1 MEVRALV
8 SDCDRLGRGG
18 SLSAILGYAQSEYSL
33 GTGTGTG
40 TGPIISREQATNPV
54 ESGDATDGNATDEEV
69 EICITRLNF
78 YPDHEKRL
86 YMDCQ
91 LSLPAGRIQMR
102 GGAEAIVEPSE
113 AEGGPGGMGCSPEMR
128 YERLRSSAVEQQ
140 RHWRLLKQAFECPLS
155 QCPAKVTATDLLGHC
170 LVAHPEI
177 ITLELRAE
185 RPISLKLLGQA
196 LPEAQAKSHCVGLLI
211 FDSPR
216 RVALNSNLPRVY
228 SDWEGRPPILI
239 MLWKT
244 SWDSRTVSPL
254 VTHLYILWL
263 LCPQAQ
269 PALMVNVRV
278 KDNPECRKL
287 VTTCPNP
294 QLLEESDLLGESP
307 LFMRFTHREMK
318 ELTGNYSQDIEL
330 EFTIKENEQE
340 NDLELPDGA
349 EGQRLSLEEVVI
361 EQNLDRKRYCSSH
374 FDNFD
379 IDIDNDNDNDNDI
392 GKKIS
397 IQIAGHSKD
406 EKLSNLRNAVATVA
420 EKSKET
426 MPENAERILDEN
438 FKGKLEKLLEEN
450 TSAHS
455 KENTKDNT
463 KENTKD
469 NTRES
474 EAILTSKLAPGMA
487 GSGGSSDGS
496 TIGLSYDEI
505 RSDDSLDVDL
515 ELEDERLLLI
525 PVESRGNLEVA
536 EPPEGDVYF
545 Y

>member
-8 SDCDRLGRGG
+8 SDCDRLGRV
-18 SLSAILGYAQSEYSL
+18 SAMSTMLGFAQSEYSL
-33 GTGTGTG
+33 GTS
-40 TGPIISREQATNPV
+40 TGPIISREQAPNPA
-54 ESGDATDGNATDEEV
+54 ESSETDGNATDEEV

-102 GGAEAIVEPSE
+102 GGAEAIAEPE
-113 AEGGPGGMGCSPEMR
+113 VEGGADGLGCSPEMR
-128 YERLRSSAVEQQ
+128 YERLRSTAVEQQ

-155 QCPAKVTATDLLGHC
+155 QCPAKVTATDLLSHC
-170 LVAHPEI
+170 LVTHPEI

-269 PALMVNVRV
+269 PALMVNIRV
-278 KDNPECRKL
+278 KDSPECRKL
-287 VTTCPNP
+287 ITTCPNP

-330 EFTIKENEQE
+330 EFTIKEQEQE
-340 NDLELPDGA
+340 QKQRNDLEQ
-349 EGQRLSLEEVVI
+349 EGGQCLSLEEVI
-361 EQNLDRKRYCSSH
+361 GQNLDRKRYCSSH

-379 IDIDNDNDNDNDI
+379 IDIDI
-392 GKKIS
+392 EKKIS
-397 IQIAGHSKD
+397 IQIAGKPED
-406 EKLSNLRNAVATVA
+406 EKLSNLENATETV
-420 EKSKET
+420 EGKSKET
-426 MPENAERILDEN
+426 IPENAERILDEN
-438 FKGKLEKLLEEN
+438 FKEKLEKLLEEN
-450 TSAHS
+450 TNTLSKENS

-463 KENTKD
+463 KD
-469 NTRES
+469 NAKES
-474 EAILTSKLAPGMA
+474 EAVITSKQASEKA
-487 GSGGSSDGS
+487 ASEGSSDGS

-505 RSDDSLDVDL
+505 RSEESL
-515 ELEDERLLLI
+515 ELNLQEERLHLI